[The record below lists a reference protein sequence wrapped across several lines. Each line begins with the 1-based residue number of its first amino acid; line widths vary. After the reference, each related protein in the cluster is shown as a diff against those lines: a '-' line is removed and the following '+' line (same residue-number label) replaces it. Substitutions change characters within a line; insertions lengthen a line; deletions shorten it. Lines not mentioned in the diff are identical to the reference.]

1 MNTTE
6 AEEDSIEHCE
16 ATDYKYKYVYTT
28 GYCENYTKNTND
40 YEGVRKTKI

>member
-1 MNTTE
+1 LNTTE